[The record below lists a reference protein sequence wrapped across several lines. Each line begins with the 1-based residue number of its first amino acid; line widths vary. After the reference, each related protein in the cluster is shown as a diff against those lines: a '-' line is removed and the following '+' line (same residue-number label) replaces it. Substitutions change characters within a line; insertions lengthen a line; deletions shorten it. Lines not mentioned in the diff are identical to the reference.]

1 MVIGITSSMVCVYI
15 CLLIRTFDEGATIGK
30 DNVSKTGTNCILLG
44 TILIYA
50 KVHFS
55 INEFVHGG
63 STKFRQLFESFYL
76 E

>member
-44 TILIYA
+44 IAPEILKCQSVFLKKISA
-50 KVHFS
+50 V
-55 INEFVHGG
+55 
-63 STKFRQLFESFYL
+63 
-76 E
+76 

>member
-44 TILIYA
+44 TVEEI
-50 KVHFS
+50 
-55 INEFVHGG
+55 
-63 STKFRQLFESFYL
+63 
-76 E
+76 

>member
-44 TILIYA
+44 TILMLKYIFPLMNLYYSYFV
-50 KVHFS
+50 KGFS
-55 INEFVHGG
+55 
-63 STKFRQLFESFYL
+63 
-76 E
+76 